1 MVSPLRPSSALEVL
15 RDVAASLVDSTTFSA
30 TLVPF
35 STAFLLVDFTT
46 LAADLA
52 ADVALLAE
60 SVAARLALEAP
71 FLALDAP
78 FLAADAAVAAVA
90 AARTLVAVAAVNPA
104 ALRSLAL
111 DAAIFATVSSLA
123 AASFLAV
130 AAPTPGRFV
139 NSSSV
144 ALPFPAMPSPNV
156 C

>member
-15 RDVAASLVDSTTFSA
+15 RDVVASLVDSTTFSA

-35 STAFLLVDFTT
+35 STAFLLVDFTA

-71 FLALDAP
+71 FLA
-78 FLAADAAVAAVA
+78 ADAAVAAVA
-90 AARTLVAVAAVNPA
+90 AARTLVVVAAVNPA